1 MLIDIDE
8 ISKEMICAI
17 RFENN
22 EWNLYDCDGEK
33 LPNPSDKRIFSSS
46 MKKSYL
52 NLKKRGNKEN
62 NISAVW
68 ILVGISDNGKEICEQ
83 VGRTTDL
90 INSLTEI
97 KDNVKDFYR
106 SDSKKYGVLKKKNYK
121 EIVFYEVDID
131 EYIKNDRLFKKL
143 YGNVPDDTYLSSAYY
158 FIRAAYVE
166 GKLGFGT
173 SASMYRKSSLDGYF
187 YEYYKRKTTKK
198 LKRNSM

>member
-1 MLIDIDE
+1 MLIDE
-8 ISKEMICAI
+8 ISKELICTI
-17 RFENN
+17 RLENKD
-22 EWNLYDCDGEK
+22 WKLYDCDGKE
-33 LPNPSDKRIFSSS
+33 LPVPSSKRIFSSS
-46 MKKSYL
+46 MKKRYL

-106 SDSKKYGVLKKKNYK
+106 SDSKKYGALKDKNYK

-131 EYIKNDRLFKKL
+131 EYIKNDKLFKKL
-143 YGNVPDDTYLSSAYY
+143 YGNVPNDEYLSLAYY

-166 GKLGFGT
+166 GKLGFET
-173 SASMYRKSSLDGYF
+173 SASMYHKSSLDEYF
-187 YEYYKRKTTKK
+187 FDYYKRNK
-198 LKRNSM
+198 LSEII